1 MFTSTALAKQ
11 FATRHVSNRHGV
23 TVLFNMPY
31 AAQFME
37 QGLTSAFTNAN
48 VFTIDGAAISRIFET
63 SLEIVLSETL
73 SFFLKSPS
81 SELTHYIKE
90 NGLVTLNIPKSKV
103 SSLPPLSKS
112 DESNTFKATPY
123 TRRNLDLRPKKH
135 ARVLTENEVLTS
147 SVAPKQLDV
156 VKTLKKSLQDSQERS
171 NDLTIVR
178 RTFSC
183 YHENFYQRSNTNTGT
198 ERDLAHIELVHTKH
212 DVDYKPGHILRVKP
226 RNDSKRVETFLKQMK
241 WNGDDLVVF
250 GENDRVLT
258 VREHATSILELF
270 ACPKSSFLKTS
281 CRSGLVLSSTTSTQV
296 SCRQHRYGQRSRS
309 YEREREREREN
320 VKDFDYADLIHSQL
334 VPEIA
339 ERSYSIASCRDVV
352 GSRQVDLIVV
362 RETWDT
368 IEGEHRAGLC
378 SSFLCDVPRERS
390 RASIDTSTSLDL
402 TDSSKDII
410 MIGFGTGIAPLR
422 AFCQW
427 YYHLRRQ
434 GKRTGEIILY
444 FGARTSSNENMYG
457 FELSS
462 MLRGMSTK
470 TGGPIRMLR
479 QAFSRDDPKKKV
491 YVQHLMNED
500 RDTIREFLVERKA
513 GLVLCGPTRP
523 VDSACD
529 VVSDVTRC
537 EYGGSGK

>member
-1 MFTSTALAKQ
+1 MTS
-11 FATRHVSNRHGV
+11 
-23 TVLFNMPY
+23 
-31 AAQFME
+31 
-37 QGLTSAFTNAN
+37 
-48 VFTIDGAAISRIFET
+48 
-63 SLEIVLSETL
+63 
-73 SFFLKSPS
+73 
-81 SELTHYIKE
+81 
-90 NGLVTLNIPKSKV
+90 
-103 SSLPPLSKS
+103 PL
-112 DESNTFKATPY
+112 Y
-123 TRRNLDLRPKKH
+123 
-135 ARVLTENEVLTS
+135 
-147 SVAPKQLDV
+147 
-156 VKTLKKSLQDSQERS
+156 
-171 NDLTIVR
+171 
-178 RTFSC
+178 
-183 YHENFYQRSNTNTGT
+183 G
-198 ERDLAHIELVHTKH
+198 RDLAHIELVHTSKH
-212 DVDYKPGHILRVKP
+212 DVEYKPGHILRVKP
-226 RNDSKRVETFLKQMK
+226 RNDSNRVETFLKQMK

-258 VREHATSILELF
+258 VREHASSILELF
-270 ACPKSSFLKTS
+270 ACPKSSFLKRLADLVTS
-281 CRSGLVLSSTTSTQV
+281 SA
-296 SCRQHRYGQRSRS
+296 RQRQLKFLAD
-309 YEREREREREN
+309 N
-320 VKDFDYADLIHSQL
+320 TDMVKDQGLTYASILIAANHSFDYADLIHSQL

-378 SSFLCDVPRERS
+378 SSFLCDVPRDTIVE
-390 RASIDTSTSLDL
+390 ASIDTSTSLDL

-513 GLVLCGPTRP
+513 VLMLCGPTRP

-529 VVSDVTRC
+529 VVSDVTGVSTEDLASEGRLLV
-537 EYGGSGK
+537 ESY

>member
-1 MFTSTALAKQ
+1 M
-11 FATRHVSNRHGV
+11 
-23 TVLFNMPY
+23 
-31 AAQFME
+31 
-37 QGLTSAFTNAN
+37 
-48 VFTIDGAAISRIFET
+48 
-63 SLEIVLSETL
+63 
-73 SFFLKSPS
+73 
-81 SELTHYIKE
+81 
-90 NGLVTLNIPKSKV
+90 
-103 SSLPPLSKS
+103 
-112 DESNTFKATPY
+112 
-123 TRRNLDLRPKKH
+123 
-135 ARVLTENEVLTS
+135 
-147 SVAPKQLDV
+147 
-156 VKTLKKSLQDSQERS
+156 
-171 NDLTIVR
+171 
-178 RTFSC
+178 
-183 YHENFYQRSNTNTGT
+183 
-198 ERDLAHIELVHTKH
+198 
-212 DVDYKPGHILRVKP
+212 
-226 RNDSKRVETFLKQMK
+226 
-241 WNGDDLVVF
+241 VF

-270 ACPKSSFLKTS
+270 ACPKSSFLKRLADLVSSSARQRQLKFLADNTIWS
-281 CRSGLVLSSTTSTQV
+281 KIKVLRMPRSSS
-296 SCRQHRYGQRSRS
+296 QRM
-309 YEREREREREN
+309 
-320 VKDFDYADLIHSQL
+320 KDFDYADLIHSQL

-378 SSFLCDVPRERS
+378 SSFLCDVPRDTIVE
-390 RASIDTSTSLDL
+390 ASIDTSTSLDL

-513 GLVLCGPTRP
+513 VLMLCGPTRP

-529 VVSDVTRC
+529 VVSDVTGVSTEDLASEGRLLV
-537 EYGGSGK
+537 ESY